1 LNISNPLV
9 ILIPVVGLIGLLDK
23 MPSLQERLSEAKL
36 LLEGSRSEEN
46 LSKLAQLQRL
56 MGNTTDALT
65 LLTEI
70 LQLRKEKNCNNID
83 DALIDLGSLQRNV
96 GDLEGAK
103 SSLEE
108 ALAIQEQGSSKTAD
122 ILLLLSTVNNN
133 SSKEL
138 RMKGLSIVCSK
149 LQEESKN
156 TTSTSTSKTTNN
168 NTRASETRSSE
179 TRSSELMLE
188 SARSSITSVAT
199 SNARD
204 SSTMISGSTSN
215 SSTLNN
221 SRNSSPVDIPA
232 PMTPPQRRSSFI
244 DLDDEA
250 IDEEVSGL
258 AEADD
263 ISLPKMLLKLQS
275 LYDNRKNKSIKEDIK
290 SFKEIYLKMEGD
302 NSNIINYNTTTS
314 SSSVDH
320 IKQRRDVS
328 ETLNSDES
336 LRLLVLGCKLLE
348 ELIDNIND
356 NSTDNSNGSSNDIDS
371 INIDEETIVN
381 KHTLLLRESKLATPT
396 SSNLLLKSNSIVGGV
411 GSSSSSKKKD
421 HYQRAASTN
430 DTLQPLVK
438 GYLSKMSSSS
448 FRGWQRRWFVLRK
461 FLSSDNTSWNY
472 EVRYW
477 RSEKDEKKEK
487 QMRGRFPVNQIIK
500 IDSNSKGGGK
510 KTTTSFSILVSTAG
524 SASKGKKIERRHKR
538 TYYLDASKE
547 DDKKEWM
554 NCLTAALEEER
565 DSDESDDDEED
576 D

>member
-1 LNISNPLV
+1 
-9 ILIPVVGLIGLLDK
+9 LDK

-290 SFKEIYLKMEGD
+290 SFK
-302 NSNIINYNTTTS
+302 
-314 SSSVDH
+314 
-320 IKQRRDVS
+320 Q
-328 ETLNSDES
+328 
-336 LRLLVLGCKLLE
+336 
-348 ELIDNIND
+348 
-356 NSTDNSNGSSNDIDS
+356 
-371 INIDEETIVN
+371 
-381 KHTLLLRESKLATPT
+381 
-396 SSNLLLKSNSIVGGV
+396 VGV
-411 GSSSSSKKKD
+411 
-421 HYQRAASTN
+421 
-430 DTLQPLVK
+430 V
-438 GYLSKMSSSS
+438 
-448 FRGWQRRWFVLRK
+448 
-461 FLSSDNTSWNY
+461 
-472 EVRYW
+472 
-477 RSEKDEKKEK
+477 
-487 QMRGRFPVNQIIK
+487 
-500 IDSNSKGGGK
+500 
-510 KTTTSFSILVSTAG
+510 
-524 SASKGKKIERRHKR
+524 
-538 TYYLDASKE
+538 
-547 DDKKEWM
+547 
-554 NCLTAALEEER
+554 
-565 DSDESDDDEED
+565 
-576 D
+576 